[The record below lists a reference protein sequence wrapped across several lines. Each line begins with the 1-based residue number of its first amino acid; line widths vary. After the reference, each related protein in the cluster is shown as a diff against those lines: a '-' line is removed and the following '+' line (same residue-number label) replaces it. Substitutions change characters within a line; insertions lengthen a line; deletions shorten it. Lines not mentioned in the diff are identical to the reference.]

1 MLPVTFVDVETAI
14 MIIKIE
20 TPIRRMR
27 RGILR
32 MHLGLMEAIMISMV
46 KEAEIIDMILG
57 LMIDLIIL
65 IYLGL

>member
-1 MLPVTFVDVETAI
+1 MPVSLVDVETTI

-20 TPIRRMR
+20 MSIRRMR
-27 RGILR
+27 TGILHMR
-32 MHLGLMEAIMISMV
+32 LGLMEAIMISMV
-46 KEAEIIDMILG
+46 KEVEIIEMISE